1 MNRGLLLVVSGPS
14 GAGKDDIVEALVKKD
29 NNLVVSVSDTTRPI
43 KEDDI
48 EGKEYNFIT
57 NKEFFKKVDQG
68 LYLEWAE
75 VYGNYYGT
83 LKHKIKRLLDSG
95 KDVIVK
101 VDIKGALNIKE
112 KIDDAVLIFIL
123 PKSMEELRQSM
134 LEKKSDKDSPDSL
147 LRRFNS
153 AYAEISS
160 ISKYNYAIVNDN
172 NIEDSINKIENI
184 IKAEKIRV
192 DRIKDELEY
201 LK

>member
-1 MNRGLLLVVSGPS
+1 MHRGLLLVVSGPS
-14 GAGKDDIVEALVKKD
+14 GAGKDDIVDALVKRD

-43 KEDDI
+43 KEDDE
-48 EGKEYNFIT
+48 EGKEYHFIT
-57 NKEFFKKVDQG
+57 TKEFFKKVDQG

-95 KDVIVK
+95 KDVILK

-123 PKSMEELRQSM
+123 PKSMEELRKSM
-134 LEKKSDKDSPDSL
+134 IEKKADKDSPDSL
-147 LRRFNS
+147 LRKFNS

-172 NIEDSINKIENI
+172 NIEESIFKIENI
-184 IKAEKIRV
+184 INAEKIRV

>member
-1 MNRGLLLVVSGPS
+1 MHRGLLLVVSGPS
-14 GAGKDDIVEALVKKD
+14 GAGKDDIVDALVKRD

-43 KEDDI
+43 KEDDE

-57 NKEFFKKVDQG
+57 TKEFFKKVDQG

-95 KDVIVK
+95 KDVILK

-123 PKSMEELRQSM
+123 PKSMEELRKSM
-134 LEKKSDKDSPDSL
+134 IEKKADKDSPDSL
-147 LRRFNS
+147 LRKFNS

-172 NIEDSINKIENI
+172 NIEESIFKIENI
-184 IKAEKIRV
+184 INAEKIRV